1 MNNILKNITK
11 TLLLAVPLIVLLVPS
26 SLFFP
31 FITGKAFAFRILVE
45 LAFGLYAIL
54 ALINPTYRPK
64 RSLLLICVSVFTL
77 IVLVADIFSPNPMK
91 AFWSNFERMEGFV
104 TIAHLFAYF
113 IVLISVFK
121 ERKDW
126 EHFLFTSVGVSVFLS
141 LYTTIQYLGE
151 LAIDQGGT
159 RIDGTLGNAAYMA
172 AYFLFHVFFMAF
184 LYRKN
189 FGKLKGIAESVM
201 GGLVAFIGYY
211 LWHIS
216 SPQITAHRPG
226 IAVSL
231 IALAIILLIVFV
243 RYISSSEKFKSLFS
257 HFLFYAFI
265 IFETILIYLTA
276 TRGALLG
283 LIGGIFIS
291 SLYLIFTHKE
301 NKSVKKVAMGFVG
314 AVVLLVVVFISV
326 RNIPAVKNDPILG
339 RFASISWGEAQGQA
353 RNFIWPMAIKGFEEK
368 PVLGWGQEG
377 FTYIF
382 NKYYNP
388 VMWSQE
394 PWFDRAHNSF
404 LDWLVAA
411 GIFGFLSYLSLYI
424 SAVYLLFKKSKFD
437 GIEKGLLF
445 GLISAYAFQNLF
457 IFDNIGSYILF
468 FALLAFIGWSAL
480 PEEHKVHRNNEQQIK
495 GNEALIGLIVAITL
509 GVVYFVN
516 WNAYMQNTTLIK
528 AMTIGGLKDGDLV
541 SCEQVVWKKPT
552 PDAKEGANVCLKWS
566 PTLDLFKETLSYNAL
581 GQEETRERLL
591 LTSQSI
597 DSQTSIPQDIKLNF
611 FNLSRSE
618 YDKELKEAPLE
629 ARNFITIGSYLGSL
643 GMYKDALVYLLKAE
657 ELSPKRQQTLFQL
670 GSIYFAMGDK
680 EKSYEIL
687 KQAYDE
693 DQTYGEAKIYYAISA
708 LQVGKNDEAFA
719 IFNSFALSGDVD
731 QRIIGALVNLKQS
744 DKAISLLQEAI
755 SVKPDN
761 KNSYMLLSSVYSS
774 LGNQEKA
781 KAIEV
786 RYSKYLNN
794 GK

>member
-1 MNNILKNITK
+1 M
-11 TLLLAVPLIVLLVPS
+11 
-26 SLFFP
+26 
-31 FITGKAFAFRILVE
+31 
-45 LAFGLYAIL
+45 
-54 ALINPTYRPK
+54 
-64 RSLLLICVSVFTL
+64 
-77 IVLVADIFSPNPMK
+77 
-91 AFWSNFERMEGFV
+91 
-104 TIAHLFAYF
+104 
-113 IVLISVFK
+113 
-121 ERKDW
+121 
-126 EHFLFTSVGVSVFLS
+126 
-141 LYTTIQYLGE
+141 
-151 LAIDQGGT
+151 
-159 RIDGTLGNAAYMA
+159 
-172 AYFLFHVFFMAF
+172 
-184 LYRKN
+184 
-189 FGKLKGIAESVM
+189 
-201 GGLVAFIGYY
+201 
-211 LWHIS
+211 
-216 SPQITAHRPG
+216 
-226 IAVSL
+226 
-231 IALAIILLIVFV
+231 
-243 RYISSSEKFKSLFS
+243 
-257 HFLFYAFI
+257 
-265 IFETILIYLTA
+265 
-276 TRGALLG
+276 
-283 LIGGIFIS
+283 
-291 SLYLIFTHKE
+291 
-301 NKSVKKVAMGFVG
+301 
-314 AVVLLVVVFISV
+314 
-326 RNIPAVKNDPILG
+326 
-339 RFASISWGEAQGQA
+339 
-353 RNFIWPMAIKGFEEK
+353 
-368 PVLGWGQEG
+368 
-377 FTYIF
+377 
-382 NKYYNP
+382 
-388 VMWSQE
+388 
-394 PWFDRAHNSF
+394 
-404 LDWLVAA
+404 
-411 GIFGFLSYLSLYI
+411 
-424 SAVYLLFKKSKFD
+424 
-437 GIEKGLLF
+437 
-445 GLISAYAFQNLF
+445 
-457 IFDNIGSYILF
+457 F